1 MTQMIRKQIY
11 IKAEQDAKLKKKA
24 RMLGVTEAEVIR
36 SVIDRQ
42 TVLIT
47 SGVRDLGAWEKEKAF
62 ISKRMAA
69 GRGRG
74 GRRFRRED
82 AYEGRL
88 KRYGG
93 K

>member
-11 IKAEQDAKLKKKA
+11 IRAEQDAILKKKA
-24 RMLGVTEAEVIR
+24 RMLGVTEAEIIR
-36 SVIDRQ
+36 NVIDRQ
-42 TVLIT
+42 TVLLP
-47 SGVRDLGAWEKEKAF
+47 SGVRDLRAWEKEKAF
-62 ISKRMAA
+62 ISKRMAV

-82 AYEGRL
+82 VYEDRL
-88 KRYGG
+88 KRYGS

>member
-1 MTQMIRKQIY
+1 MAQMIRKQIY
-11 IKAEQDAKLKKKA
+11 IKAEQDVILKKRA

-42 TVLIT
+42 TVLLT

-69 GRGRG
+69 GRG

>member
-1 MTQMIRKQIY
+1 MAQMIRKQIY
-11 IKAEQDAKLKKKA
+11 IKAEQDAKLKKRA

-36 SVIDRQ
+36 NVIDRQ
-42 TVLIT
+42 TALLPA
-47 SGVRDLGAWEKEKAF
+47 GVRDLEAWEKEKAY

-82 AYEGRL
+82 AYADRL
-88 KRYGG
+88 KRCGG

>member
-1 MTQMIRKQIY
+1 MAQMIRKQIY
-11 IKAEQDAKLKKKA
+11 IKAEQDAILKKRA
-24 RMLGVTEAEVIR
+24 HMLGVTEAEVIR
-36 SVIDRQ
+36 SAIDRQ
-42 TVLIT
+42 TVLLT
-47 SGVRDLGAWEKEKAF
+47 SGGRDLGAWEKEKAY

-82 AYEGRL
+82 AYEDRL
-88 KRYGG
+88 KGYGG